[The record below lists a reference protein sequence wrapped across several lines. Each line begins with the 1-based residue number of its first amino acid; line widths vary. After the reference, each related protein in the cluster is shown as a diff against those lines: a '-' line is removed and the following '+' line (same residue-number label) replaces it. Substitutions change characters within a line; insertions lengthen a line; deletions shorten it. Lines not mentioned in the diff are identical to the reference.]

1 MSGASQKKW
10 KVGFQEQ
17 VQHLQRA
24 GVWTPEVVSR
34 YRYIWFHKLIA
45 KCVNALWD
53 RKGSVFCSSS
63 GCRIQVLP
71 RAEDV
76 LDRLAYIV
84 AQPVRHALVENREEW
99 PGFQLTIE
107 QMAGAEIKVRR
118 PAFFSKH
125 MPGELTLT
133 ITRPP
138 HFQHLSPEEY
148 TALLRGAVE
157 AKEAKW
163 REHNARE
170 GISYGTRES
179 ALAVAH
185 TDRPRRQTI
194 KERHARRPK
203 FATTCP
209 EVRKTLTTYLRCFNR
224 SYTEARLDYAA
235 GNQTRLF
242 PPGTHQLQQLLSI
255 PCHPAQPA
263 GHWPMTRPPPLPPKV
278 E

>member
-1 MSGASQKKW
+1 VAVHAASVASNHYHAGCTDTRDHSRMSLFTAL
-10 KVGFQEQ
+10 V
-17 VQHLQRA
+17 
-24 GVWTPEVVSR
+24 
-34 YRYIWFHKLIA
+34 HKLFA
-45 KCVNALWD
+45 KCVNSLWN

-63 GCRIQVLP
+63 GCRTQVLP

-125 MPGELTLT
+125 MPDELTLT

-148 TALLRGAVE
+148 TALLRSAVE
-157 AKEAKW
+157 AEEAKW
-163 REHNARE
+163 REHNAKE
-170 GISYGTRES
+170 GISYGTREA

-185 TDRPRRQTI
+185 TDRPRRRTL
-194 KERHARRPK
+194 KERRAKRPK

-209 EVRKTLTTYLRCFNR
+209 EVRKTLTTYLRQFNR

-242 PPGTHQLQQLLSI
+242 PPGTHQLHQLLAI
-255 PCHPAQPA
+255 PCHPSGPD
-263 GHWPMTRPPPLPPKV
+263 GHWPLSRPPPLPAEV